1 MGALCSRAGGG
12 APQNRAESHPGAAGL
27 CADGGRGLAPRCP
40 QYHSRAVPLRPASLR
55 GQEPSRKGTLR
66 GTAQTFPA
74 TLAWPG
80 RGLYL
85 DLQEKPGERRLV
97 TFQPCPLLSSSG
109 RRLANGWPVTS
120 PPPPLS
126 SHKAAEAPVAADTHV
141 PTPCRSFSRDST
153 LCSWL
158 FLAQGESKPQTPRI
172 PSS

>member
-1 MGALCSRAGGG
+1 M
-12 APQNRAESHPGAAGL
+12 
-27 CADGGRGLAPRCP
+27 CADRGHGLAPQWPR
-40 QYHSRAVPLRPASLR
+40 YHSRGVPLRPASLW

-97 TFQPCPLLSSSG
+97 TFQPCPQLSFCG

-120 PPPPLS
+120 PHRPSHPIKLPKLRWLLTPMSQHPAGPFLGNLPPAS
-126 SHKAAEAPVAADTHV
+126 YCFWHRGIK
-141 PTPCRSFSRDST
+141 TPNPQNT
-153 LCSWL
+153 E
-158 FLAQGESKPQTPRI
+158 FLKW
-172 PSS
+172 